1 MRIVYLLEGTE
12 SWGGVQVVFAHA
24 NGLAGLGHDVLVLS
38 KGRPPTWCPLRAEFR
53 QIPAFTADVIPAA
66 DYVIGT
72 DWRTVPSAVEM
83 RRGIPV
89 HFCQGYE
96 GDFYPEGW
104 EIIGRIEAT
113 YRLPTLKVTIRPHL
127 KALIESRFGQP
138 CHDVGNGIDLARFFP
153 GDRRESHAP
162 YRVLVVGP
170 WEWPYKGI
178 SYALEGLGQ
187 LRTRRGDIRVVRAS
201 QLPQSEAERSLG
213 VVDEYYCDVAP
224 HDMPAL
230 YRGCDLFVSAST
242 EAEGFGLPAMEA
254 MACGVPCVL
263 TAIPSYLSFGNE
275 RNYALF
281 VPLQDPDAITEAVDR
296 ALSDRGLWAALRTSG
311 LQVAAQHPIEAVA
324 ERLERVLLAH
334 LAGSATSSAADEP
347 KAVAR

>member
-53 QIPAFTADVIPAA
+53 QLPVFTADVIPAA

-72 DWRTVPSAVEM
+72 DWRTVPSAVEVK
-83 RRGIPV
+83 RGIPV

-96 GDFYPEGW
+96 GDFYPDGW

-138 CHDVGNGIDLARFFP
+138 CHDVGNGIDLARFFH
-153 GDRRESHAP
+153 GDRREPHAP
-162 YRVLVVGP
+162 YRALVVGP

-178 SYALEGLGQ
+178 PYALEGLGQ
-187 LRTRRGDIRVVRAS
+187 LRARRGDIRVIRAS

-224 HDMPAL
+224 CEMPTL
-230 YRGCDLFVSAST
+230 FKGCDLFVSAST
-242 EAEGFGLPAMEA
+242 EAEGFGLPAVEA
-254 MACGVPCVL
+254 MACGLPCVL
-263 TAIPSYLSFGNE
+263 TTIPSYLSFGGD
-275 RNYALF
+275 RSYACF
-281 VPLQDPDAITEAVDR
+281 VPPRDPAAVAEAADR
-296 ALSDRGLWAALRTSG
+296 VLSDPTLRGRLRAAG
-311 LQVAAQHPIEAVA
+311 FHVAAQYPIEAAVK
-324 ERLERVLLAH
+324 RLERLLFDR
-334 LAGSATSSAADEP
+334 LPG
-347 KAVAR
+347 